1 MTLEDACDTKSRHL
15 KCHGLTVEV
24 SWHDT
29 CAVEARHSRH
39 SECQAVTQRCNV
51 QGETLQVLAVEA
63 SNAKQRH
70 ITCRAVTLEP

>member
-29 CAVEARHSRH
+29 CAVEARHSRR
-39 SECQAVTQRCNV
+39 SECQAVTQRCNL
-51 QGETLQVLAVEA
+51 QGATLQVLAVEA

-70 ITCRAVTLEP
+70 PTRRAVTLER